1 MKKILLLLILIAPLL
16 PKEESSLDKFEKSLS
31 DTTKTESN
39 NNNNNNNSSS
49 RSKLNEEK
57 NRFFTDDIDCPGDG
71 FLFMTCSARD
81 FLGDK
86 LFYPLIIVAVVS
98 SPLWI
103 PATMNEYKD
112 EVVYYDKY
120 PFYSSNG
127 LLQDKDEG
135 GKSNITYL
143 EISSY
148 NFNNSIYGN
157 KYNWTTQF
165 SKKIGIQS
173 SSTTL
178 IEGLNNFSD
187 GSIDFTAGLGRLNWK
202 SNLFKDSGTKIYYRI
217 RIFVKP
223 VTFNFSVGGTS
234 LTNTN
239 LWDLNSTIAYHY
251 NRYSFT
257 FGYQEFRTSTSKIG
271 GSLFSIGCWF

>member
-39 NNNNNNNSSS
+39 NNNNNNNNSSS
-49 RSKLNEEK
+49 KSKSNKEK
-57 NRFFTDDIDCPGDG
+57 NRFFTDDIDCPEDG
-71 FLFMTCSARD
+71 FFFMTCSARD

-86 LFYPLIIVAVVS
+86 LFYPLVGVAVIS

-103 PATMNEYKD
+103 PATMNEYED

-127 LLQDKDEG
+127 LFQDKDEG

-165 SKKIGIQS
+165 SKKIGIQRS
-173 SSTTL
+173 LTTL
-178 IEGLNNFSD
+178 IEEMN
-187 GSIDFTAGLGRLNWK
+187 
-202 SNLFKDSGTKIYYRI
+202 
-217 RIFVKP
+217 
-223 VTFNFSVGGTS
+223 
-234 LTNTN
+234 TNTIN
-239 LWDLNSTIAYHY
+239 KHIK
-251 NRYSFT
+251 
-257 FGYQEFRTSTSKIG
+257 EFI
-271 GSLFSIGCWF
+271 

>member
-39 NNNNNNNSSS
+39 NNNNNNNNSSS
-49 RSKLNEEK
+49 KSKSNKEK

-81 FLGDK
+81 FLGDA
-86 LFYPLIIVAVVS
+86 LFYPLIVVAVIS
-98 SPLWI
+98 LPLWI

-112 EVVYYDKY
+112 EVIFYDKY

-157 KYNWTTQF
+157 KYNWPPQF
-165 SKKIGIQS
+165 SKK
-173 SSTTL
+173 
-178 IEGLNNFSD
+178 
-187 GSIDFTAGLGRLNWK
+187 
-202 SNLFKDSGTKIYYRI
+202 
-217 RIFVKP
+217 
-223 VTFNFSVGGTS
+223 
-234 LTNTN
+234 
-239 LWDLNSTIAYHY
+239 
-251 NRYSFT
+251 
-257 FGYQEFRTSTSKIG
+257 
-271 GSLFSIGCWF
+271 